1 AQITTQATRQD
12 EIEVSS
18 IPPTLYSSSVSLRKR
33 SWSEIFDPVEELE
46 GNEMIKEDL
55 EDEMSEENS
64 IWHLWNDNDIHNH
77 SLERLNIIQLGNKI
91 GSPTTQKYYTEELI
105 DKTNIVV
112 KSFPDY
118 FDNSTDYHDSFFDQ
132 LDISQNDAKL
142 FLLSKAMFAHESNC
156 RFFNFSEEVY
166 KTFTNEMFMNND
178 DVFIDEVNFNVR
190 IIFPIIQS
198 LVRNMDNMRFLPG
211 ETRLKAVSKELKL
224 LSNDTTHYYSADG
237 ILSLRSSNL
246 EIALLETT
254 GKLNVE
260 DRPKE

>member
-1 AQITTQATRQD
+1 
-12 EIEVSS
+12 
-18 IPPTLYSSSVSLRKR
+18 
-33 SWSEIFDPVEELE
+33 
-46 GNEMIKEDL
+46 
-55 EDEMSEENS
+55 
-64 IWHLWNDNDIHNH
+64 
-77 SLERLNIIQLGNKI
+77 IIQLGNKI

-132 LDISQNDAKL
+132 LVMKDISQNDAKL
-142 FLLSKAMFAHESNC
+142 FLLSKAMFVHESNC
-156 RFFNFSEEVY
+156 RFLNFSEEVY

-224 LSNDTTHYYSADG
+224 LSNDTTHYYNADG

-260 DRPKE
+260 DRPKEVKDYIKAGYGLVSMLHNIGRLYHYADFKIFRMVSVYFIQVTRKWSHCF